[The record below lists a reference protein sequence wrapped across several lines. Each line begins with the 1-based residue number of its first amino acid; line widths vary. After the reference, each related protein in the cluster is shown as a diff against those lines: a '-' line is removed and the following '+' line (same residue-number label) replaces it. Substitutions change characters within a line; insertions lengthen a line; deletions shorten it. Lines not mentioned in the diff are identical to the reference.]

1 MSFADALLT
10 ENLDILRQK
19 LLYHPLWTAIE
30 QGTLPVERLRLFA
43 LQDAL
48 VVLQMYRLDALAIA
62 GEENIQAQVLL
73 IQKLLPKVGGHEIL
87 IHFGEAVGLQR
98 ADFEQIEP
106 LAGCMALP
114 NYFYWMLA
122 YGTPGERLAAVSAS
136 EDIFIQICLRIAPAL
151 IQHYHLT
158 EAQVE
163 FFWGH
168 KDLEENV
175 APIDQQLL
183 QRYSDPAERIKIT
196 RAIRLSHEYE
206 LMFYDT
212 ILNAPLA

>member
-1 MSFADALLT
+1 MGFSDTLLT
-10 ENLDILRQK
+10 EDLATLRQK
-19 LLYHPLWTAIE
+19 LLYHPLWTEIE

-48 VVLQMYRLDALAIA
+48 VVMQMYRLDALAIA
-62 GEENIQAQVLL
+62 GEKDIDAQVLL

-87 IHFGEAVGLQR
+87 IRFGEAVGLQR
-98 ADFEQIEP
+98 SDFEQIEP
-106 LAGCMALP
+106 LAGCMALT

-122 YGTPGERLAAVSAS
+122 YGSPGERLAAVSAS

-151 IQHYHLT
+151 IKHYNLT
-158 EAQVE
+158 EAQIE

-168 KDLEENV
+168 KALEEKV

-183 QRYSDPAERIKIT
+183 QRSSDPTERRNIT

-212 ILNAPLA
+212 ILSAPLA

>member
-1 MSFADALLT
+1 MSFSDTLLT
-10 ENLDILRQK
+10 EDLATLRQK
-19 LLYHPLWTAIE
+19 LLYHPLWIEIE
-30 QGTLPVERLRLFA
+30 QGTLPIERLRLFA

-48 VVLQMYRLDALAIA
+48 VVMHMYRLDALAIA
-62 GEENIQAQVLL
+62 GEKDIDAQVLL
-73 IQKLLPKVGGHEIL
+73 IKKLLPKVGGHESL
-87 IHFGEAVGLQR
+87 IRFGEAVGLQR
-98 ADFEQIEP
+98 SDFEQIEP
-106 LAGCMALP
+106 LAGCMALT

-136 EDIFIQICLRIAPAL
+136 EDVFIQICLRIAPAL
-151 IQHYHLT
+151 IKHYGLT
-158 EAQVE
+158 EEQIE

-168 KDLEENV
+168 KDLAEKV

-183 QRYSDPAERIKIT
+183 QRSSDPTERLKIM

-212 ILNAPLA
+212 ILSAPLA